1 MGGICFHLVRTGK
14 RAGWFWRSPPGPGV
28 LATSGSERRWGG
40 RPALAPSSSPPHLK
54 TQHMCHLTQRTRQ
67 PLTFSGVFYC
77 EEVTVGE
84 GGGDFVN
91 GVTRLCRTLTAVT
104 VTETR
109 QSQTPRILSELTPE
123 KHNALYFHNLH
134 FCSLNSNMVKNSFV
148 GPLISGAE
156 LTSAGSSSCVGKALT
171 CHVLMT
177 SFFAFFKETLI
188 KMLDYV

>member
-1 MGGICFHLVRTGK
+1 MGGVCSHLVRTGK

-28 LATSGSERRWGG
+28 LVTSGSGRHWDG

-54 TQHMCHLTQRTRQ
+54 TQHMSHLTQRTRQ

-84 GGGDFVN
+84 GGADFVN
-91 GVTRLCRTLTAVT
+91 GVTRLCRTPTAVT

-123 KHNALYFHNLH
+123 NTTRFI
-134 FCSLNSNMVKNSFV
+134 F
-148 GPLISGAE
+148 
-156 LTSAGSSSCVGKALT
+156 TT
-171 CHVLMT
+171 CLLQL
-177 SFFAFFKETLI
+177 E
-188 KMLDYV
+188 